1 MGKIFND
8 PFYFLFRSEIF
19 HMEKKVFYDKYNG
32 NEINFLDMYLNCS
45 IKNLIDFH
53 TSCNEEKNLIKQF
66 IIYSKMKDSREKI
79 KNKYSMVMNPNII
92 TPKKYIEKIEK
103 DKIYYEEI
111 INSIEEENYRC
122 HLYIN
127 ELKKENNSFVNEI
140 KIIKE
145 VSNFHKKSKEKIE
158 ILIFELKKENEK
170 KQKEIEK
177 MRKMKKEKKDLEENF
192 EKQREEKNRIEKDYI
207 IQKREN
213 NFLKKID
220 LENFE
225 LKKRN
230 DFLEKKLLNKNLDKE
245 ESINKI
251 YTNFR

>member
-1 MGKIFND
+1 MG
-8 PFYFLFRSEIF
+8 
-19 HMEKKVFYDKYNG
+19 
-32 NEINFLDMYLNCS
+32 YLNCS

-127 ELKKENNSFVNEI
+127 ELKR
-140 KIIKE
+140 KIILLLM
-145 VSNFHKKSKEKIE
+145 KSK
-158 ILIFELKKENEK
+158 LSKKFRISIKNPK
-170 KQKEIEK
+170 KK
-177 MRKMKKEKKDLEENF
+177 
-192 EKQREEKNRIEKDYI
+192 
-207 IQKREN
+207 
-213 NFLKKID
+213 
-220 LENFE
+220 
-225 LKKRN
+225 
-230 DFLEKKLLNKNLDKE
+230 
-245 ESINKI
+245 
-251 YTNFR
+251 

>member
-1 MGKIFND
+1 MG
-8 PFYFLFRSEIF
+8 
-19 HMEKKVFYDKYNG
+19 VFYDKYNG

-140 KIIKE
+140 KITKE
-145 VSNFHKKSKEKIE
+145 VSNFHKKSKEIE
-158 ILIFELKKENEK
+158 KMKKRIRKEKDILISVKSELKNEKNEKNEK
-170 KQKEIEK
+170 K
-177 MRKMKKEKKDLEENF
+177 N
-192 EKQREEKNRIEKDYI
+192 
-207 IQKREN
+207 
-213 NFLKKID
+213 
-220 LENFE
+220 
-225 LKKRN
+225 KKR
-230 DFLEKKLLNKNLDKE
+230 KRY
-245 ESINKI
+245 INKC
-251 YTNFR
+251 